1 LATDFAVIVNP
12 AAGHGRSG
20 RIWPEV
26 SARMRE
32 LGLRF
37 DAQTTSGPGEATAFA
52 AEAQRAGYATVVAL
66 GGDGTVSEVVNGLF
80 ANGKPSAR
88 LGILSSGTGSDFV
101 RTLGIPRG
109 VEGVESLTAGVRR
122 IDVGL
127 VRNESDGTSRYFVNA
142 GDVGLGA
149 EAADRVNRGSKALG
163 GFMSF
168 LVGAVTT
175 IATYQ
180 CKEIEFSLDN
190 EPSARQRIALI
201 VVANGRCFAGG
212 MRVAPHAELDD
223 GLFDVAIL
231 AEGSKAALIGQVL
244 PAVYSGK
251 HIGHPL
257 VRYLRATRVR
267 IRPGPST
274 RLELDG
280 EVVGSGAVEF
290 QIVPD
295 ALEVAAPKP
304 TVR

>member
-1 LATDFAVIVNP
+1 LANDFAVIVNP

-20 RIWPEV
+20 RIWPDV
-26 SARMRE
+26 SARMRA

-37 DAQTTSGPGEATAFA
+37 DAQMTTGPGDATAFA

-80 ANGKPSAR
+80 ANGRPSSR

-109 VEGVESLTAGVRR
+109 VAGVDSLTAGSRR

-127 VRNESDGTSRYFVNA
+127 VRNEVDGTSRYFVNA

-149 EAADRVNRGSKALG
+149 EAADRVNHGSKRLG

-168 LVGAVTT
+168 LVGAVST
-175 IATYQ
+175 IAAYQ
-180 CKEIEFSLDN
+180 CREIEFCLDGG
-190 EPSARQRIALI
+190 PCTRQRIALI

-212 MRVAPHAELDD
+212 MRVAPDAELDD

-231 AEGSKAALIGQVL
+231 AEGSKPVLIGQVL

-257 VRYLRATRVR
+257 VRYLHASRVT
-267 IRPGPST
+267 IRPGPSA

-280 EVVGSGAVEF
+280 EVIGSGAVEF
-290 QIVPD
+290 QIVPS
-295 ALEVAAPKP
+295 ALDVAAPARP
-304 TVR
+304 SS